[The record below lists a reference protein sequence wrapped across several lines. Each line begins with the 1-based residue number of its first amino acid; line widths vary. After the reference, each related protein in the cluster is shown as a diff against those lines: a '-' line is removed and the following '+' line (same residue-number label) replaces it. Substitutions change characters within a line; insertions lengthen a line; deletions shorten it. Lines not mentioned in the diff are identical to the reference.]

1 MSNIHNI
8 FTRIQGTVDT
18 NSQIMTAILDNNLA
32 NLKLLVNKSNVNN
45 QINSNGDTCV
55 ILSCRLNRQHILNYL
70 LNNLDAKFN
79 IKNKENEDSFD
90 VGTEKTKRILF
101 DHKDKISNLELDA
114 IYDKLDSKTVEL
126 KSVKEELNFVQ
137 KNYDIISK
145 NNTKLNEKIK
155 NLENERDL
163 LLNRCEELLKKNTTF
178 EIDLI
183 KEKKKVENEKRK
195 ATESENAYL
204 NLKKSKR

>member
-1 MSNIHNI
+1 MSNIHYI
-8 FTRIQGTVDT
+8 FSRTQGTVDT
-18 NSQIMTAILDNNLA
+18 NSQIMSAILDNNLA
-32 NLKLLVNKSNVNN
+32 NLKLLINKSNVNN

-55 ILSCRLNRQHILNYL
+55 ILSCRFNRQHILNFL

-79 IKNKENEDSFD
+79 IKNKDNEDSFD

-126 KSVKEELNFVQ
+126 KSTKEELNFVQ

-155 NLENERDL
+155 NLENERDS

-178 EIDLI
+178 EIDLL

-204 NLKKSKR
+204 NLKKCKR